1 MLSAVNASVIVPE
14 SDQNPK
20 SAERPLPEY
29 LQEVEDTAAIRRGT
43 PLPIGARALLNGVNF
58 ALCSRHARRVR
69 LELFADCQD
78 AKPARSIDLDPEHNR
93 TGDIWHVWVQ
103 DVQPGQIYAYRIDGP
118 YEPAAGHRFN
128 FNKLLLDPRATA
140 ITEIPA
146 WNFDAARGYAPDTVN
161 SGSRPSPLDNAACSP
176 KCVFTRVHFDW

>member
-1 MLSAVNASVIVPE
+1 MSE
-14 SDQNPK
+14 SHHGPA

-29 LQEVEDTAAIRRGT
+29 IEEVRETAEIRRGF
-43 PLPIGARALLNGVNF
+43 PLPLGARASLDGVNF
-58 ALCSRHARRVR
+58 TLFSRHARRVR
-69 LELFADCQD
+69 LELFADCGD
-78 AKPARSIDLDPEHNR
+78 AKPARIIDFDPTRNR

-103 DVQPGQIYAYRIDGP
+103 GIQPGQIYAYRVDGP

-146 WNFDAARGYAPDTVN
+146 WDFDAARGYAPDATN
-161 SGSRPSPLDNAACSP
+161 SGSRPSPLDNGARTP
-176 KCVFTRVHFDW
+176 KMCLYTTELRLG